1 MSIKNHSFFW
11 IILMMTTIG
20 NSSFLFAQSKSNI
33 NKIYG
38 YVTSNSIPLKNVNV
52 SIQGKSRRTITDEK
66 GYYYI
71 EASEKEVIHFSFVG
85 KKPVEVIVEDVTQF
99 LNIKMIDGVNT
110 LDEVLVQTNSQE
122 KRSVKNNTKLSK
134 LKTAYGE
141 IDLRSSPFA
150 SKIVKGEDLNT
161 GAIDLI
167 EAIRG
172 RIPIYGVTYQ
182 GSDPVGNEGVTVGH
196 GKKRVRILP
205 RVYTMFNEG
214 SGLAIWD
221 VDGFVYEEAPHVD
234 LNDIAYVAVLR
245 SVGARTKYGTRG
257 AGGVIVVITKSSMV
271 HKTLK
276 TKLGTN
282 ENQYQN
288 NAFPYVEKKSNAIDV
303 IIEKSNSITSEK
315 KLYDTYKTLS
325 EEYQDSPSF
334 YLDIANYFKQE
345 KESNKLSLLVL
356 SDMEKMFNKNA
367 EALKALAYTY
377 QKLGEKSKALS
388 IYNKIIYLRPSYA
401 QSFRDL
407 ANAYSENEEYEN
419 AWDMYM
425 RYLRRGFKLEEKGI
439 EQVVYNEMKYL
450 YTQKKEIAKIR
461 ETFKINEGEEETA
474 TSDIRVVFEWNT
486 SEAEFLLEFV
496 DPQLNSFVYEHS
508 WATNSDRI
516 SDGKLKGYSSN
527 EFFIYDLNRG
537 EWLINI
543 TYLGNKKYVP
553 TYLKATVYKNWGRE
567 NQTSNIK
574 LFKLNSYNYKM
585 QLLKFGSLF
594 R

>member
-1 MSIKNHSFFW
+1 MSVKKYSVFRIVL
-11 IILMMTTIG
+11 IMTLIG
-20 NSSFLFAQSKSNI
+20 NFSTLFGQAKSNL

-38 YVTSNSIPLKNVNV
+38 YVTSHNVSLENVNI
-52 SIQGKSRRTITDEK
+52 SIKDKNRRTTTDEK

-71 EASEKEVIHFSFVG
+71 EASEREVIQFSFVG
-85 KKPVEVIVEDVTQF
+85 KKLVEVIVEDVTQF
-99 LNIKMIDGVNT
+99 LNIKMIDDVNT
-110 LDEVLVQTNSQE
+110 LDEVLVKTESSK
-122 KRSVKNNTKLSK
+122 KRSLVRRPELSK

-150 SKIVKGEDLNT
+150 SNIVKGEDLNIGT
-161 GAIDLI
+161 IDLI
-167 EAIRG
+167 EAIKG
-172 RIPIYGVTYQ
+172 HILIY
-182 GSDPVGNEGVTVGH
+182 EITVKH

-205 RVYTMFNEG
+205 KVYAMFSEG

-221 VDGFVYEEAPHVD
+221 IDGFIYEEAPHVD
-234 LNDIAYVAVLR
+234 LDDIAYVAVLR
-245 SVGARTKYGTRG
+245 SVAARTKYGMRG
-257 AGGVIVVITKSSMV
+257 VGGVIVVVTKSSMLR
-271 HKTLK
+271 KTLK
-276 TKLGTN
+276 AKLGTN

-288 NAFPYVEKKSNAIDV
+288 DALPYIDNVSNTIRKLKRADSDTD
-303 IIEKSNSITSEK
+303 ER
-315 KLYDTYKTLS
+315 KLYETYKTLS
-325 EEYQDSPSF
+325 AKYQNSPGF
-334 YLDIANYFKQE
+334 YLDIANYFRHE
-345 KESNKLSLLVL
+345 KENDKFSLLVL
-356 SDMEKMFNKNA
+356 SDMEKMFDKNA
-367 EALKALAYTY
+367 EALKALAYKY
-377 QKLGEKSKALS
+377 QELGEKLKALNV
-388 IYNKIIYLRPSYA
+388 YNKIIHLRPSYA

-407 ANAYSENEEYEN
+407 ANVYSENKEYQN

-450 YTQKKEIAKIR
+450 YTQKKEVAKIK
-461 ETFKINEGEEETA
+461 ETFVIKEGEEETL

-508 WATNSDRI
+508 LTKNSDRI
-516 SDGKLKGYSSN
+516 SDEKLKGYSSD
-527 EFFIYDLNRG
+527 EFFIYDLNKG

-553 TYLKATVYKNWGRE
+553 TYLKATVYNNWGRE
-567 NQTSNIK
+567 NQTNDIK

-585 QLLKFGSLF
+585 QLFKFNSIF

>member
-1 MSIKNHSFFW
+1 M
-11 IILMMTTIG
+11 G
-20 NSSFLFAQSKSNI
+20 NFPALFAQSKSNL
-33 NKIYG
+33 NRIYG
-38 YVTSNSIPLKNVNV
+38 YVTSNNIPLKNVNV
-52 SIQGKSRRTITDEK
+52 SIQDKNRRTITDEN

-71 EASEKEVIHFSFVG
+71 EASEKEVIYFSFVG

-99 LNIKMIDGVNT
+99 LNIKMIEDVNT
-110 LDEVLVQTNSQE
+110 LDEVLVKTNRHE
-122 KRSVKNNTKLSK
+122 KHSMKNKPKLSK

-150 SKIVKGEDLNT
+150 SKIVKGEDLNV

-172 RIPIYGVTYQ
+172 RIPIYGVVYQ
-182 GSDPVGNEGVTVGH
+182 GSDPVGNEGMTVGH

-221 VDGFVYEEAPHVD
+221 VDGFVYEEAPHID

-245 SVGARTKYGTRG
+245 SVAARTKYGTRG
-257 AGGVIVVITKSSMV
+257 AGGVIVVTTKSSMLR
-271 HKTLK
+271 KTLK
-276 TKLGTN
+276 RKLGTN

-288 NAFPYVEKKSNAIDV
+288 NAFPYIDKESNIIGVLEKTDSNI
-303 IIEKSNSITSEK
+303 SEK
-315 KLYDTYKTLS
+315 KVYETYKTLS
-325 EEYQDSPSF
+325 AKYQNSPSF
-334 YLDIANYFKQE
+334 YLDVANYFRQE
-345 KESNKLSLLVL
+345 KENNKLSLLVL
-356 SDMEKMFNKNA
+356 ADMEKMFDKNA
-367 EALKALAYTY
+367 EALKALAYKY
-377 QKLGEKSKALS
+377 QELGEKLKALNV
-388 IYNKIIYLRPSYA
+388 YNKIIHLRPSYA

-407 ANAYSENEEYEN
+407 ANVYSENKEYQN
-419 AWDMYM
+419 AWDMYI

-450 YTQKKEIAKIR
+450 YAQKKEEAKIKEIFR
-461 ETFKINEGEEETA
+461 IKKEEEETL
-474 TSDIRVVFEWNT
+474 TSDVRVVFEWNT

-508 WATNSDRI
+508 WAKNSDRI
-516 SDGKLKGYSSN
+516 SDEKLKGYSSD
-527 EFFIYDLNRG
+527 EFFIYDLGKG

-543 TYLGNKKYVP
+543 TYLGNKKYAP

-567 NQTSNIK
+567 NQTNHIK
-574 LFKLNSYNYKM
+574 LFKLNSYNHKM
-585 QLLKFGSLF
+585 QLFKFNSIF

>member
-1 MSIKNHSFFW
+1 MM
-11 IILMMTTIG
+11 ILIMMTMGEST
-20 NSSFLFAQSKSNI
+20 LFAQSKSNL

-38 YVTSNSIPLKNVNV
+38 YVTSNNIPLKNVNV
-52 SIQGKSRRTITDEK
+52 SIQDKNRRTITDEN

-71 EASEKEVIHFSFVG
+71 EASEKEVIYFSFVG
-85 KKPVEVIVEDVTQF
+85 KKTIEVIVEDVTQF
-99 LNIKMIDGVNT
+99 LNIKMIEDVNT
-110 LDEVLVQTNSQE
+110 LDEVLVKTNRHE
-122 KRSVKNNTKLSK
+122 KHSMKNKPKLSK

-150 SKIVKGEDLNT
+150 SKIVKGEDLNV

-172 RIPIYGVTYQ
+172 RIPIYGIVYQ
-182 GSDPVGNEGVTVGH
+182 GSDPVGNEGMTVGH

-221 VDGFVYEEAPHVD
+221 VDGFVYEEAPHID

-245 SVGARTKYGTRG
+245 SVAARTKYGTRG
-257 AGGVIVVITKSSMV
+257 AGGVIVVTTKSSML

-288 NAFPYVEKKSNAIDV
+288 NAFPYIDKGSNIIGVLEKIDSNI
-303 IIEKSNSITSEK
+303 SEK
-315 KLYDTYKTLS
+315 KVYETYKALS
-325 EEYQDSPSF
+325 TKYQNSSSF
-334 YLDIANYFKQE
+334 YLDVANYFRQE
-345 KESNKLSLLVL
+345 KENNKLSLLVL
-356 SDMEKMFNKNA
+356 SDMEKMFDKNA
-367 EALKALAYTY
+367 EALKALAYKY
-377 QKLGEKSKALS
+377 QELGEKLKALHV
-388 IYNKIIYLRPSYA
+388 YNKIIHLRPSYA

-407 ANAYSENEEYEN
+407 ANVYSENKEYQN

-450 YTQKKEIAKIR
+450 YTQKKEEAKIK
-461 ETFKINEGEEETA
+461 EVFKIKKEEEETL
-474 TSDIRVVFEWNT
+474 TSDVRVVFEWNT

-496 DPQLNSFVYEHS
+496 DPQLNSFAYEHS
-508 WATNSDRI
+508 WAKNSDRI
-516 SDGKLKGYSSN
+516 SDEKLKGYSSD
-527 EFFIYDLNRG
+527 EFFIYDLGKG

-543 TYLGNKKYVP
+543 TYLGNKKYAP

-567 NQTSNIK
+567 NQTNRIK
-574 LFKLNSYNYKM
+574 LFKLKSYNYKI
-585 QLLKFGSLF
+585 QLFKFNSIF

>member
-11 IILMMTTIG
+11 IILMIVTIG
-20 NSSFLFAQSKSNI
+20 NFSFLIAQPKSNF

-52 SIQGKSRRTITDEK
+52 SVQGKNRRVITDEK

-85 KKPVEVIVEDVTQF
+85 KKTVEVIVEDITQF
-99 LNIKMIDGVNT
+99 LNIKMIDDVNT
-110 LDEVLVQTNSQE
+110 LDEVLVQTNNRE
-122 KRSVKNNTKLSK
+122 KRSVKNEPKLSK

-172 RIPIYGVTYQ
+172 RIPIYGISYQ
-182 GSDPVGNEGVTVGH
+182 GSDPVGNEGETVGY

-221 VDGFVYEEAPHVD
+221 VDGFVYEEPPHVD

-245 SVGARTKYGTRG
+245 SVAARTKYGTRG
-257 AGGVIVVITKSSMV
+257 AGGVLVVVTKSSMA

-288 NAFPYVEKKSNAIDV
+288 DAFPYIEKKSNAIDV
-303 IIEKSNSITSEK
+303 IIEKSNSITNEK
-315 KLYDTYKTLS
+315 KLYETYKTLS
-325 EEYQDSPSF
+325 EAYQDSPDF
-334 YLDIANYFKQE
+334 YLDVANYFKQE
-345 KESNKLSLLVL
+345 RENNKLSLLVL

-377 QKLGEKSKALS
+377 QELGEQEKAIK
-388 IYNKIIYLRPSYA
+388 IYNKIIHLRPSYA

-407 ANAYSENEEYEN
+407 ANAYLEDEQYQN

-450 YTQKKEIAKIR
+450 YTQKKDIAKIK
-461 ETFKINEGEEETA
+461 EIFKINKEETE

-508 WATNSDRI
+508 WAKNSDRI

-553 TYLKATVYKNWGRE
+553 TYVKATVYENWGRE
-567 NQTSNIK
+567 NQTSYIK

-585 QLLKFGSLF
+585 KLFKFGSLS

>member
-1 MSIKNHSFFW
+1 MM
-11 IILMMTTIG
+11 ILIMMTMGEST
-20 NSSFLFAQSKSNI
+20 LFAQSKSNL

-38 YVTSNSIPLKNVNV
+38 YVTSNNIPLKNVNV
-52 SIQGKSRRTITDEK
+52 SIQDKNRRTITDEN

-71 EASEKEVIHFSFVG
+71 EASEKEVIYFSFVG
-85 KKPVEVIVEDVTQF
+85 KKTIEVIVEDVTQF
-99 LNIKMIDGVNT
+99 LNIKMIEDVNT
-110 LDEVLVQTNSQE
+110 LDEVLVKTNRHE
-122 KRSVKNNTKLSK
+122 KHSMKNKPKLSK

-150 SKIVKGEDLNT
+150 SKIVKGEDLNV

-172 RIPIYGVTYQ
+172 RIPIYGIVYQ
-182 GSDPVGNEGVTVGH
+182 GSDPVGNEGMTVGH

-221 VDGFVYEEAPHVD
+221 VDGFVYEEAPHID

-245 SVGARTKYGTRG
+245 SVAARTKYGTRG
-257 AGGVIVVITKSSMV
+257 AGGVIVVTTKSSML

-288 NAFPYVEKKSNAIDV
+288 NAFPYIDKGSNIIGVLEKIDSNI
-303 IIEKSNSITSEK
+303 SEK
-315 KLYDTYKTLS
+315 KVYETYKALS
-325 EEYQDSPSF
+325 TKYQNSSSF
-334 YLDIANYFKQE
+334 YLDVANYFRQE
-345 KESNKLSLLVL
+345 KENNKLSLLVL
-356 SDMEKMFNKNA
+356 SDMEKMFDKNA
-367 EALKALAYTY
+367 EALKALAYKY
-377 QKLGEKSKALS
+377 QELGEKLKALHV
-388 IYNKIIYLRPSYA
+388 YNKIIHLRPSYA

-407 ANAYSENEEYEN
+407 ANVYSENKEYQN

-450 YTQKKEIAKIR
+450 YTQKKEEAKIK
-461 ETFKINEGEEETA
+461 EVFKIKKEEEETL
-474 TSDIRVVFEWNT
+474 TSDVRVVFEWNT

-496 DPQLNSFVYEHS
+496 DPQLNSFAYEHS
-508 WATNSDRI
+508 WAKNSDRI
-516 SDGKLKGYSSN
+516 SDEKLKGYSSD
-527 EFFIYDLNRG
+527 EFFIYDLGKG

-543 TYLGNKKYVP
+543 TYIGNKKYAP
-553 TYLKATVYKNWGRE
+553 TYLKATVYKNWGRK
-567 NQTSNIK
+567 NQTNRIK
-574 LFKLNSYNYKM
+574 LFKLKSYNYKM
-585 QLLKFGSLF
+585 QLFKFNSIF

>member
-1 MSIKNHSFFW
+1 MSTKKHSAFLM
-11 IILMMTTIG
+11 ILIMMTMGEST
-20 NSSFLFAQSKSNI
+20 LFAQSKSNL

-38 YVTSNSIPLKNVNV
+38 YVTSNNIPLKNVNV
-52 SIQGKSRRTITDEK
+52 SIQDKNRRTITDEN

-71 EASEKEVIHFSFVG
+71 EASEKEVIYFSFVG
-85 KKPVEVIVEDVTQF
+85 KKTIEVIVEDVTQF
-99 LNIKMIDGVNT
+99 LNIKMIEDVNT
-110 LDEVLVQTNSQE
+110 LDEVLVKTNRHE
-122 KRSVKNNTKLSK
+122 KHSMKNKPKLSK

-150 SKIVKGEDLNT
+150 SKIVKGEDLNV

-172 RIPIYGVTYQ
+172 RIPIYGIVYQ
-182 GSDPVGNEGVTVGH
+182 GSDPVGNEGMTVGH

-221 VDGFVYEEAPHVD
+221 VDGFVYEEAPHID

-245 SVGARTKYGTRG
+245 SVAARTKYGTRG
-257 AGGVIVVITKSSMV
+257 AGGVIVVTTKSSML

-288 NAFPYVEKKSNAIDV
+288 NAFPYIDKGSNIIGVLEKIDSNI
-303 IIEKSNSITSEK
+303 SEK
-315 KLYDTYKTLS
+315 KVYETYKALS
-325 EEYQDSPSF
+325 TKYQNSSSF
-334 YLDIANYFKQE
+334 YLDVANYFRQE
-345 KESNKLSLLVL
+345 KENNKLSLLVL
-356 SDMEKMFNKNA
+356 SDMEKMFDKNA
-367 EALKALAYTY
+367 EALKALAYKY
-377 QKLGEKSKALS
+377 QELGEKLKALHV
-388 IYNKIIYLRPSYA
+388 YNKIIHLRPSYA

-407 ANAYSENEEYEN
+407 ANVYSENKEYQN

-450 YTQKKEIAKIR
+450 YTQKKEEAKIK
-461 ETFKINEGEEETA
+461 EVFKIKKEEEETL
-474 TSDIRVVFEWNT
+474 TSDVRVVFEWNT

-496 DPQLNSFVYEHS
+496 DPQLNSFAYEHS
-508 WATNSDRI
+508 WAKNSDRI
-516 SDGKLKGYSSN
+516 SDEKLKGYSSD
-527 EFFIYDLNRG
+527 EFFIYDLGKG

-543 TYLGNKKYVP
+543 TYLGNKKYAP

-567 NQTSNIK
+567 NQTNRIK
-574 LFKLNSYNYKM
+574 LFKLKSYNYKI
-585 QLLKFGSLF
+585 QLFKFNSIF

>member
-11 IILMMTTIG
+11 VILMIVTIG
-20 NSSFLFAQSKSNI
+20 NFSFLIAQPKSNF

-52 SIQGKSRRTITDEK
+52 SVQGKNRRVITDEK

-85 KKPVEVIVEDVTQF
+85 KKTVEVIVEDITQF
-99 LNIKMIDGVNT
+99 LNIKMIDDVNT
-110 LDEVLVQTNSQE
+110 LDEVLVQTNNRE
-122 KRSVKNNTKLSK
+122 KRSVKNEPKLSK

-172 RIPIYGVTYQ
+172 RIPIYGIFYQ
-182 GSDPVGNEGVTVGH
+182 GVDPVGNEGETVGY

-221 VDGFVYEEAPHVD
+221 VDGFVYEEPPHVD

-245 SVGARTKYGTRG
+245 SVAARTKYGTRG
-257 AGGVIVVITKSSMV
+257 AGGVLVVVTKSSMA

-288 NAFPYVEKKSNAIDV
+288 DAFPYVEKKSNAIDV
-303 IIEKSNSITSEK
+303 IIEKSNSITNEK
-315 KLYDTYKTLS
+315 KLYETYKTLS
-325 EEYQDSPSF
+325 EAYQDLPDF
-334 YLDIANYFKQE
+334 YLDAANYFKQE
-345 KESNKLSLLVL
+345 RENNKLSLLVL

-377 QKLGEKSKALS
+377 QELGEQEKAIK
-388 IYNKIIYLRPSYA
+388 IYNKIIHLRPSYA

-407 ANAYSENEEYEN
+407 ANAYLEDEQYQN
-419 AWDMYM
+419 AWDMYI

-450 YTQKKEIAKIR
+450 YTQKKDIAKIK
-461 ETFKINEGEEETA
+461 EIFKINKEETE

-508 WATNSDRI
+508 WAKNSDRI

-553 TYLKATVYKNWGRE
+553 TYVKATVYENWGRE
-567 NQTSNIK
+567 NQTSYIK

-585 QLLKFGSLF
+585 KLFKLGSLS